1 MSDGLSISG
10 GVDGVGAR
18 LQDLRAQAGLLD
30 DAGDDV
36 RGWTDDVAKIALDPD
51 ITVAA
56 LLCPVE
62 VAGVAATVAGATVGR
77 HGLLVVS
84 TGLEATAIVL
94 RASATTYEFV
104 DAASQAMLERL
115 QNAAG
120 FVLGATLPFLALG
133 GGAALLGGGMVLA
146 GNPSR
151 WPALVLAARNLDPA
165 ALQAA
170 TMQGLYENPWL
181 LDRLTRMAPGMLQG
195 TTWSLGTLLGGPAGG
210 FAVPYVLSGGQ
221 WPTQSYED
229 AVAGLVNAG
238 GRFGMLGD
246 TGEVGVTKSG
256 DEDPDHA
263 PRSIAEIF
271 REQNDL
277 GTDLGTVQIVR
288 VTGSDGSASW
298 IVQIPGTQEWHPTRG
313 DNPVDLTTN
322 LRLMAGEATF
332 MQKQVAEAMRQA
344 GVLAGDPVMLTGHS
358 QGGITA
364 ASLAADS
371 TFRDQFSVRSVV
383 TGGSPIARF
392 DIPSTV
398 SVLSLEHVQDAV
410 PMLEGRENPARA
422 NWVSVERTLP
432 EKAHQVADTS
442 DMYDEPVPAREFQKY
457 GPEGSPPR
465 RVTIG
470 PGVGAAHGT
479 DVYADTGALV
489 DASEDV
495 SVQRWLDGQSRFF
508 SGDADVTRWD
518 VTR

>member
-10 GVDGVGAR
+10 GAGGVGAR

-30 DAGDDV
+30 PAGDDV

-94 RASATTYEFV
+94 RASAATYAFV
-104 DAASQAMLERL
+104 DAAAQATMERL

-120 FVLGATLPFLALG
+120 FALGATLPFLALG
-133 GGAALLGGGMVLA
+133 GGAALVGGGMVLA

-165 ALQAA
+165 ALQA
-170 TMQGLYENPWL
+170 TVMQGLYDNPWL
-181 LDRLTRMAPGMLQG
+181 LDGLTRMAPSMLQG
-195 TTWSLGTLLGGPAGG
+195 TTWSLGTLLAGPAGG

-238 GRFGMLGD
+238 GMFGD
-246 TGEVGVTKSG
+246 TGEVGVRLVGRLG
-256 DEDPDHA
+256 DEAA
-263 PRSIAEIF
+263 PRSVAEVF
-271 REQNDL
+271 AQQTAL
-277 GTDLGTVQIVR
+277 GRHAGTVHITH
-288 VTGSDGSASW
+288 VTAADGSVSH
-298 IVQIPGTQEWHPTRG
+298 IVQIPGTQHWGASRG

-322 LRLMAGEATF
+322 LHLMAGRSTHLQA
-332 MQKQVAEAMRQA
+332 QVVEAMRQA
-344 GVLAGDPVMLTGHS
+344 GVTPGDPVMLTGHS

-364 ASLAADS
+364 AALASDPA
-371 TFRDQFSVRSVV
+371 FRAEFAVASVL

-392 DIPSTV
+392 DIPDSV
-398 SVLSLEHVQDAV
+398 SVLSLEHRQDAV
-410 PMLEGRENPARA
+410 PMLEGRENPDRS
-422 NWVSVERTLP
+422 NWVTVARDLEAVGGGQPPVSSVGE
-432 EKAHQVADTS
+432 
-442 DMYDEPVPAREFQKY
+442 
-457 GPEGSPPR
+457 
-465 RVTIG
+465 
-470 PGVGAAHGT
+470 AHGT
-479 DVYADTGALV
+479 GPYAETGAMV
-489 DASEDV
+489 DTSEDP
-495 SVQRWLDGQSRFF
+495 SVRAWREQAEAFF
-508 SGDADVTRWD
+508 TGGATVTRWD
-518 VTR
+518 VTAP

>member
-246 TGEVGVTKSG
+246 TGDVGVRLVGRLG
-256 DEDPDHA
+256 DDAA
-263 PRSIAEIF
+263 PRSVAEVF
-271 REQNDL
+271 AQQTAL
-277 GTDLGTVQIVR
+277 GRSAGTVHITH
-288 VTGSDGSASW
+288 VTAADGSVSH
-298 IVQIPGTQEWHPTRG
+298 IVQIPGTQHWGASRG

-322 LRLMAGEATF
+322 LHLMAGRSTYLQA
-332 MQKQVAEAMRQA
+332 QVAEAMRQA
-344 GVLAGDPVMLTGHS
+344 GVAPGDPVMLTGHS

-364 ASLAADS
+364 AALASDPA
-371 TFRDQFSVRSVV
+371 FRAEFAVASVL
-383 TGGSPIARF
+383 TGGSPISRF
-392 DIPSTV
+392 DIPHSV
-398 SVLSLEHVQDAV
+398 SVLSLEHRQDAV
-410 PMLEGRENPARA
+410 TMLEGRGNPDRA
-422 NWVSVERTLP
+422 NWVTVTRDLEAVDGGQP
-432 EKAHQVADTS
+432 
-442 DMYDEPVPAREFQKY
+442 PV
-457 GPEGSPPR
+457 S
-465 RVTIG
+465 T
-470 PGVGAAHGT
+470 VGEAHGT
-479 DVYADTGALV
+479 GPYAETGAMV
-489 DASEDV
+489 DTSEDP
-495 SVQRWLDGQSRFF
+495 SVRTWREQADNFF
-508 SGDADVTRWD
+508 TGGATVTRWD
-518 VTR
+518 VTAP